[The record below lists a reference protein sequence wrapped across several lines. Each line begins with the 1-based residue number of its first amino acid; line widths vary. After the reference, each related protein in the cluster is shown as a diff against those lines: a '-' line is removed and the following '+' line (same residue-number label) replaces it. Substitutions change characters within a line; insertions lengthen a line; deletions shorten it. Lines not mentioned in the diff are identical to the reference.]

1 VENEMDLQF
10 PVSVKGVL
18 IEGRAV
24 VLLENERNEWELPG
38 GRLELGETPESCLAR
53 EFQEE
58 LGAVVQ
64 IGPLLDAWIFEVL
77 PGRHVF
83 IVAYI
88 VSRRGDEPLIVSH
101 EHRRMRWWPLDALP
115 TSGLPAGYRRAI
127 ALSTKIDN
135 QRQDARSSGE
145 AGTSPS

>member
-1 VENEMDLQF
+1 MDSRF

-18 IEGRAV
+18 IEGGAA

-38 GRLELGETPESCLAR
+38 GRLELGETPQDCLTR

-83 IVAYI
+83 IVAYA
-88 VSRRGDEPLIVSH
+88 VSRQGDETLIISH
-101 EHRRMRWWPLDALP
+101 EHQRMQWWPLDALP
-115 TSGLPAGYRRAI
+115 AGALPVGYQRAI
-127 ALSTKIDN
+127 ALSRN
-135 QRQDARSSGE
+135 L
-145 AGTSPS
+145 